1 MKHFV
6 LVLSLLLVLF
16 ASCERTEIEHGFTD
30 ELESVFF
37 NPDTASSQLVSCVM
51 KNGDSLSLYGEKSS
65 AGLPLS
71 ITHLQYYS
79 SEKKMGALMTFD
91 DGLPSKVLA
100 DDGSSVSFEWIT
112 RRRANVQM
120 KSPINHLL
128 VSGVLDLDSVYSEV
142 PYNWDSLFS
151 NDTYKG
157 DARIK
162 RSMSVVESVHANK
175 KKIATKD
182 ASFGQTIHVNFKR
195 CEEYADV
202 NSYLIV
208 YDGYTKHEIDK
219 VLPTKSGNG
228 YNYYIEPHL
237 STKYIVDKEL
247 AKQIGRA
254 VDALLNGM
262 SESGNLGV
270 VSAFLSFFLAGIT
283 APPSGGSSAVFSSVM
298 WSFAQEML
306 EAIAALIHKMHGEHC
321 LEDFGSRIEQYIL
334 ETVPNCYAR
343 LIVEGNEEA
352 FYSLTYNQ
360 QYYSYDI
367 DLPDDPQITYFY
379 FSSSNVEFGLSCI
392 PPRSRLRTYSVIYDF
407 EAGRYFY
414 LETDEVTPDYSFFG
428 NFYGGPL
435 EDAICLSYGIEITT
449 PDGEVLRAAG
459 GIINNAF
466 FSSN

>member
-1 MKHFV
+1 
-6 LVLSLLLVLF
+6 
-16 ASCERTEIEHGFTD
+16 
-30 ELESVFF
+30 
-37 NPDTASSQLVSCVM
+37 
-51 KNGDSLSLYGEKSS
+51 
-65 AGLPLS
+65 
-71 ITHLQYYS
+71 
-79 SEKKMGALMTFD
+79 
-91 DGLPSKVLA
+91 
-100 DDGSSVSFEWIT
+100 
-112 RRRANVQM
+112 
-120 KSPINHLL
+120 
-128 VSGVLDLDSVYSEV
+128 
-142 PYNWDSLFS
+142 
-151 NDTYKG
+151 
-157 DARIK
+157 
-162 RSMSVVESVHANK
+162 
-175 KKIATKD
+175 
-182 ASFGQTIHVNFKR
+182 
-195 CEEYADV
+195 
-202 NSYLIV
+202 
-208 YDGYTKHEIDK
+208 
-219 VLPTKSGNG
+219 
-228 YNYYIEPHL
+228 
-237 STKYIVDKEL
+237 
-247 AKQIGRA
+247 
-254 VDALLNGM
+254 
-262 SESGNLGV
+262 
-270 VSAFLSFFLAGIT
+270 
-283 APPSGGSSAVFSSVM
+283 
-298 WSFAQEML
+298 
-306 EAIAALIHKMHGEHC
+306 MHGEHC